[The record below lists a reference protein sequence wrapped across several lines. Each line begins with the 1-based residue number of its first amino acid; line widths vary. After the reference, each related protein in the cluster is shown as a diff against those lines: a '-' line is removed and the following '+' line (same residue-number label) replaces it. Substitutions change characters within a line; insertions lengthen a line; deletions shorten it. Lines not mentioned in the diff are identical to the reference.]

1 MGANLMSDGKPNA
14 TRAQRYATVVHGGQV
29 YNDEVP
35 YVDHLT
41 EVYGVVKRFG
51 LSDDEEIASAAWLH
65 DSIEDTRTSY
75 NDIAK
80 RFGASVAELV
90 YCVTDERGRNRKERH
105 AKTYPKI
112 KGNVKAT
119 QLKLADRI
127 ANVEYGSANGGKQD
141 MYRKE
146 QAEFE
151 EGIRMREGEPLITSR
166 MWDHLGRILG
176 LPVGF

>member
-1 MGANLMSDGKPNA
+1 MNGQPNA
-14 TRAQRYATVVHGGQV
+14 MRAQRYATVVHGGQV

-41 EVYGVVKRFG
+41 DVFAVIKRFG
-51 LSDDEEIASAAWLH
+51 LSDDEEIASATWLH

-75 NDIAK
+75 NDIKA
-80 RFGASVAELV
+80 RFGVEVAELV
-90 YCVTDERGRNRKERH
+90 YAVTDERGRNRKERH

-112 KGNVKAT
+112 KAAGIKAT

-127 ANVEYGSANGGKQD
+127 ANVEYGSANGGKAA
-141 MYRKE
+141 MYREE

-151 EGIRMREGEPLITSR
+151 EGIRTLEGEPIVTTR
-166 MWDHLGRILG
+166 MWEHLRRVLG
-176 LPVGF
+176 LPV